1 MRQLKRRY
9 GVDDQEFEQMLG
21 RLMKQDF
28 SIGTE
33 KFRDALL
40 ERCLVVLDDDKE
52 VAELDDSALELLAAA
67 GDSDMGANLTVEPQD
82 VFGNNEE
89 SCFLR

>member
-1 MRQLKRRY
+1 M
-9 GVDDQEFEQMLG
+9 VDREFEQMLG

-40 ERCLVVLDDDKE
+40 ERCLAVLDNDEE
-52 VAELDDSALELLAAA
+52 VAELDDSVLELLAAA
-67 GDSDMGANLTVEPQD
+67 GESDVGGYLTVEPQG

-89 SCFLR
+89 SNFLK

>member
-1 MRQLKRRY
+1 M
-9 GVDDQEFEQMLG
+9 VDREFEQMLG

-40 ERCLVVLDDDKE
+40 NRCLAALDDDDE
-52 VAELDDSALELLAAA
+52 VSELDDSDLEFLAAA
-67 GDSDMGANLTVEPQD
+67 GNPDIGGYLPVEPQGI
-82 VFGNNEE
+82 FGNNEE
-89 SCFLR
+89 NSFLR

>member
-1 MRQLKRRY
+1 M
-9 GVDDQEFEQMLG
+9 DDQEFEQMLG

-89 SCFLR
+89 SSFLR